1 MGTQWIPLKID
12 SMDSTNDVY
21 RKTDK
26 SWWLTFTTLLL
37 VCLSCMFAV
46 GGAWVHIIWVLP
58 WAILIPCFWN
68 PLTVRVT
75 GETLEARLGIGLLKK
90 TIPLAEIKSIKV
102 IDVPLRKQRHKI
114 WVCFNGRAL
123 EIISQDDEVLWLGS
137 SEPETLAS
145 LIQK

>member
-1 MGTQWIPLKID
+1 
-12 SMDSTNDVY
+12 MDSTNDVY

-37 VCLSCMFAV
+37 VCMSCMFAV

-90 TIPLAEIKSIKV
+90 TIPLAAIKSIKV

-114 WVCFNGRAL
+114 WVGFNGRAL

-145 LIQK
+145 FLEK

>member
-1 MGTQWIPLKID
+1 
-12 SMDSTNDVY
+12 MDSTNDVY

-90 TIPLAEIKSIKV
+90 TIPLAEIK
-102 IDVPLRKQRHKI
+102 
-114 WVCFNGRAL
+114 
-123 EIISQDDEVLWLGS
+123 
-137 SEPETLAS
+137 AS
-145 LIQK
+145 R

>member
-1 MGTQWIPLKID
+1 M
-12 SMDSTNDVY
+12 S
-21 RKTDK
+21 
-26 SWWLTFTTLLL
+26 FCTLFMAG
-37 VCLSCMFAV
+37 LSCWFIYL
-46 GGAWVHIIWVLP
+46 GAWPGTVFLLP
-58 WAILIPCFWN
+58 WVILLPCFWN
-68 PLTVRVT
+68 PLPVRVT

-145 LIQK
+145 FLKK